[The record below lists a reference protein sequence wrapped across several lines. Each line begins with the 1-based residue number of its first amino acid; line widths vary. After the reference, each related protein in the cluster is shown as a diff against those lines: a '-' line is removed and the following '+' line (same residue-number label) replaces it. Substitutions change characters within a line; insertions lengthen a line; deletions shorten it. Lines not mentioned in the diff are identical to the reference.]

1 MKKAYEMN
9 LDDNERKQ
17 LRISKDLSK
26 KVPYFQLR
34 NKKAVPYAEKNAEM
48 ILDDIRYKEGQGV
61 KTALIDSGVKLHS
74 LDKLDA
80 NDSRFYKTVNTAV
93 GYTANAFKAKNN
105 VAVTG
110 FCLSKYPSVE
120 NTLPILLIDEML
132 EKGAVDSA
140 AIVYPNLMY
149 RIRGFHTT
157 DQLDKALNIT
167 AGIFGDKIG
176 EQVVLMPDDNASVFN
191 AKSLMTVLISP
202 HIGNALTERKYKEKN
217 KKPNFFDYLRG
228 PFSGAD
234 VLLAGAG
241 LEKNPTIVADI
252 LDGEIIYPTYVG
264 GRSIKLKSN
273 ISMEPEAVMVTTFPR
288 LDGKTAINS
297 YEVSSADE
305 VLSPLEPQ
313 NVHKKIT
320 IAHKNYKIPEICPA
334 FNNLFP
340 IADRE
345 ASENAYHDY
354 KEQTVSEMIK
364 SAEKNLSRIL
374 SEGKKIIGEY
384 GGAERM
390 IEKSLEMMD
399 LGITYQKLL
408 EEAKSYGK

>member
-1 MKKAYEMN
+1 MKKVYEVN
-9 LDDNERKQ
+9 LSYDERKQ
-17 LRISKDLSK
+17 LRTSKDLSK
-26 KVPYFQLR
+26 KAPYFQLR
-34 NKKAVPYAEKNAEM
+34 NKRTAQYTENDAEL
-48 ILDDIRYKEGQGV
+48 ILGDIRYQEGQGV
-61 KTALIDSGVKLHS
+61 KTALINSGVKLHS

-80 NDSRFYKTVNTAV
+80 NDS
-93 GYTANAFKAKNN
+93 TANAFKAKNN

-120 NTLPILLIDEML
+120 NALPILLIDEML

-149 RIRGFHTT
+149 RVRGFHTT

-176 EQVVLMPDDNASVFN
+176 EQVALMPDDNPSVFN

-217 KKPNFFDYLRG
+217 KTPNFFDYLRG

-241 LEKNPTIVADI
+241 LNKNPTIVADT
-252 LDGEIIYPTYVG
+252 LDSEIIYPTYVG
-264 GRSIKLKSN
+264 GRSVKLKSN
-273 ISMEPEAVMVTTFPR
+273 ISMEPEAVMVTTLPR

-297 YEVSSADE
+297 YEVSGADE
-305 VLSPLEPQ
+305 VLNPLEPGEIM
-313 NVHKKIT
+313 KKI
-320 IAHKNYKIPEICPA
+320 ASAKKVYNIPEICPA

-340 IADRE
+340 IADRD
-345 ASENAYHDY
+345 ASENAYYDY
-354 KEQTVSEMIK
+354 KEQTVSEMIR

-374 SEGKKIIGEY
+374 SEGKRTISEY

-399 LGITYQKLL
+399 LDSTYQGLL
-408 EEAKSYGK
+408 EQAKSYGK